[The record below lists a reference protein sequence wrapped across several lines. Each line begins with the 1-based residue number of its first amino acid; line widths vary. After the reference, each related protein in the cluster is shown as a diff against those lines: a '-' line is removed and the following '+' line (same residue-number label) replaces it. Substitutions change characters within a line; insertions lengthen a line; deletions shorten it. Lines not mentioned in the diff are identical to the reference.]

1 MPHPKRNRH
10 IFMNPT
16 GKEAESKGCQ
26 GTHEGTLGDAW
37 RRVGKRFYHSSDSEF
52 RIILR
57 QDGDKSRSGMEPY
70 GHISNWM
77 GAAIQLARKWH
88 ERAREGTSRLLALL
102 CVADS
107 EKEEHIFKKVS
118 RICCG
123 VGLPGISEFICN
135 TLHESMNP
143 NGRNQQSTEHER
155 L

>member
-88 ERAREGTSRLLALL
+88 ERAREGTSRLHC
-102 CVADS
+102 CVCHAS
-107 EKEEHIFKKVS
+107 FAVVWKQRAQKQRHLNRV
-118 RICCG
+118 
-123 VGLPGISEFICN
+123 P
-135 TLHESMNP
+135 MNP
-143 NGRNQQSTEHER
+143 KGRKQQSTEHER
-155 L
+155 LRRAVLAT